1 MNPPP
6 LRSPR
11 SPVASF
17 FIGLWDL
24 MNFTRR
30 LIFNLVFFGGLL
42 LLAVLFLAGSLIGS
56 RSGPK
61 PLGQDTTLVIAPEG
75 RLVEQYTSD
84 PVTRALSRAMGDGGH
99 SEVQLRD
106 LMSVLRAASKDDKIT
121 RVVLELDKF
130 GPSGF
135 ASLRELGRAVD
146 ELRGQ
151 GKQVVAWSQSMGQGQ
166 YLLAA
171 HADEVYL
178 DPMGGLML
186 EGLSGYRQY
195 YRTLL
200 TDKLGVDMQLFKVG
214 EYKSAAEPYVLDA
227 ASAESK
233 EADLYWMGDI
243 WQRYVADVAAA
254 RKLDVAALNAGIDTL
269 PEGVIAA
276 GGDLAR
282 HALQLKLVDGLKT
295 RAEFDALI
303 AERGKADEDEERGY
317 RWIGIDGY
325 QAHLARSHNPLDSRA
340 QVAIVVA
347 EGAISGGKQPAGS
360 VGGDST
366 SALLRAAREDDKV
379 KAVVLRV
386 DSPGGEVFA
395 SEQIRREV
403 VALKAAGK
411 PVVAS
416 MGDVAA
422 SGGYWISMDTDAIW
436 ADESTITG
444 SIGIFGMIPNLSRA
458 LGKVGV
464 STDGVATTRFA
475 GAFDPTRP
483 MDPGVAQVIQAV
495 IEKGYNDFI
504 GGVAAGRG
512 KSVEEVDQVARG
524 RVWSGVQAHERGLV
538 DSFGGLR
545 EAVADAAA
553 RAKLGG
559 DDRWRIRYIE
569 KEGTPF
575 EQFLAQMG
583 NSPVGAALLGRSGL
597 ADVLMLGRVLP
608 QADADLRFVQQQL
621 QQAGPGQPPK
631 ALAHCF
637 CEL

>member
-11 SPVASF
+11 SPVAGF
-17 FIGLWDL
+17 FVGLWDL

-42 LLAVLFLAGSLIGS
+42 LLAVLFVAGSLIGS

-75 RLVEQYTSD
+75 RLVEQYSSD
-84 PVTRALSRAMGDGGH
+84 PVTRALSRAMGDSGK

-106 LMSVLRAASKDDKIT
+106 LMSVLRAAGKDDKIT

-151 GKQVVAWSQSMGQGQ
+151 GKQVVAYSQSMGQGQ

-200 TDKLGVDMQLFKVG
+200 ADKLGVDMQLFKVG

-269 PEGVIAA
+269 PEGVMAA

-282 HALQLKLVDGLKT
+282 HALQLKLIDGLKT

-303 AERGKADEDEERGY
+303 AQRGKADEDEERGY
-317 RWIGIDGY
+317 RWIGIEGY
-325 QAHLARSHNPLDSRA
+325 QAHLARSHNPLDSRD

-360 VGGDST
+360 VGGEST

-512 KSVEEVDQVARG
+512 KSVEEIDQVARG

-553 RAKLGG
+553 RAKLGS

-575 EQFLAQMG
+575 EQFLAQLG

-631 ALAHCF
+631 VLAHCF

>member
-11 SPVASF
+11 SPVAGF
-17 FIGLWDL
+17 FVGLWDL

-75 RLVEQYTSD
+75 RLVEQYSSD
-84 PVTRALSRAMGDGGH
+84 PVTRALSRAMGDSGK

-106 LMSVLRAASKDDKIT
+106 LMSVLRAAGKDDKIT

-151 GKQVVAWSQSMGQGQ
+151 GKQVVAYSQSMGQGQ

-200 TDKLGVDMQLFKVG
+200 ADKLGVDMQLFKVG

-254 RKLDVAALNAGIDTL
+254 RKLDVDALNAGIDTL
-269 PEGVIAA
+269 PEGVMAA

-303 AERGKADEDEERGY
+303 AQRGKADEDEERGY
-317 RWIGIDGY
+317 RWIGIEGY
-325 QAHLARSHNPLDSRA
+325 QAHLARSHNPLDSRP
-340 QVAIVVA
+340 QVAVVVA

-360 VGGDST
+360 VGGEST

-512 KSVEEVDQVARG
+512 KSVEEIDQVARG

-553 RAKLGG
+553 RAKLGS

-575 EQFLAQMG
+575 EQFLAQLG

-631 ALAHCF
+631 VLAHCF

>member
-6 LRSPR
+6 LRSPI
-11 SPVASF
+11 ANF
-17 FIGLWDL
+17 FVGLWDL

-42 LLAVLFLAGSLIGS
+42 LLAVLFLAGSLLGA
-56 RSGPK
+56 RNGPK
-61 PLGQDTTLVIAPEG
+61 PLGENTTLVIAPEG
-75 RLVEQYTSD
+75 RLVEQYASD
-84 PVTRALSRAMGDGGH
+84 PLTRALSKAMGDGGN

-106 LMSVLRAASKDDKIT
+106 LMSVIRAAGKDDKIS

-130 GPSGF
+130 SPSGF
-135 ASLRELGRAVD
+135 ASLRELGRAID
-146 ELRGQ
+146 ELRAQ
-151 GKQVVAWSQSMGQGQ
+151 GKQVVAYSQSMSQGQ

-171 HADEVYL
+171 HADEIYL

-195 YRTLL
+195 YRTLIS
-200 TDKLGVDMQLFKVG
+200 DKLGVDVQLFKVG

-233 EADLYWMGDI
+233 EADLFWMGDI
-243 WQRYVADVAAA
+243 WQRYIADVAAA
-254 RKLDVAALNAGIDTL
+254 RKLDPAALNAGIDTL
-269 PEGVIAA
+269 PEGVMAA

-303 AERGKADEDEERGY
+303 AERGHADKDEERGY
-317 RWIGIDGY
+317 RWVGIEGY
-325 QAHLARSHNPLDSRA
+325 QAHLARSRNPLDNRP

-366 SALLRAAREDDKV
+366 SALLRAALDDDKV

-444 SIGIFGMIPNLSRA
+444 SIGIFGMIPNLTRS
-458 LGKVGV
+458 LDKIGV
-464 STDGVATTRFA
+464 HTDGVATTRFA

-512 KSVEEVDQVARG
+512 KAVEEVDQVARG
-524 RVWSGVQAHERGLV
+524 RVWSGLQARERGLV
-538 DSFGGLR
+538 DGFGGLR
-545 EAVADAAA
+545 EAVADAAQ
-553 RAKLGG
+553 RAGLEG
-559 DDRWRIRYIE
+559 DDSWRIRYIE

-583 NSPVGAALLGRSGL
+583 SSPVGAMVLGRTGL
-597 ADVLMLGRVLP
+597 AELLLLEQALP

-621 QQAGPGQPPK
+621 QQARPGQPPK

-637 CEL
+637 CAL

>member
-17 FIGLWDL
+17 FVGLWDL

-75 RLVEQYTSD
+75 RLVEQYSSD
-84 PVTRALSRAMGDGGH
+84 PVTRALSRAMGDSGK

-106 LMSVLRAASKDDKIT
+106 LMSVLRAAGKDDKIT

-151 GKQVVAWSQSMGQGQ
+151 GKQVVAYSQSMGQGQ

-200 TDKLGVDMQLFKVG
+200 ADKLGVDMQLFKVG

-254 RKLDVAALNAGIDTL
+254 RKLDVDALNAGIDTL
-269 PEGVIAA
+269 PEGVMAA

-303 AERGKADEDEERGY
+303 AQRGKADEDEERGY
-317 RWIGIDGY
+317 RWIGIEGY
-325 QAHLARSHNPLDSRA
+325 QAHLARSHNPLDSRP
-340 QVAIVVA
+340 QVAVVVA

-360 VGGDST
+360 VGGEST

-512 KSVEEVDQVARG
+512 KSVEEIDQVARG

-553 RAKLGG
+553 RAKLGS

-575 EQFLAQMG
+575 EQFLAQLG

-631 ALAHCF
+631 VLAHCF